1 MNAPE
6 SRTGRAETTRR
17 AYLGLGANLGDPRVQ
32 LAAAV
37 RALAGHERVRVTA
50 VSSLYRS
57 APVGGGPQ
65 PDYLNAVVAVET
77 ELGARAL
84 AALGHELERRAGRV
98 RTHVRNAPRALDVD
112 LLLFGEER
120 ITEPDLTVP
129 HPRLA
134 RRAFALLPLAEVA
147 PHARHPGLDRT
158 AAELAAGVPAA
169 GVERLPGGMC
179 WTQNESR

>member
-1 MNAPE
+1 MNAPPTG
-6 SRTGRAETTRR
+6 TGRDRTVRR
-17 AYLGLGANLGDPRVQ
+17 AYLGLGANLGDPRAQ

-37 RALAGHERVRVTA
+37 RALAGHARVRVTA

-57 APVGGGPQ
+57 APEGGGPQ

-77 ELGARAL
+77 GLDARAL

-98 RTHVRNAPRALDVD
+98 RTRERDAPRPLDVD

-120 ITEPDLTVP
+120 IMEPDLTVP

-134 RRAFALLPLAEVA
+134 GRAFALLPLAEVA
-147 PHARHPGLDRT
+147 PEARHPGLDRT
-158 AAELAAGVPAA
+158 AAELAAGVPAV
-169 GVERLPGGMC
+169 GVERLPGGTR